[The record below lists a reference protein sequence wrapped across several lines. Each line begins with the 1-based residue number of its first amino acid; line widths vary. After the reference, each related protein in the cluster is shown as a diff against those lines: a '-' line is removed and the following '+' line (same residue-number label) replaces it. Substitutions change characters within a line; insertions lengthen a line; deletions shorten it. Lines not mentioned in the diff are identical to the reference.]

1 VPAEILGYLKAMT
14 NKTCYFNT
22 KIESVEKGADDGGEL
37 VIKGYANT
45 TDEDRAGDV
54 IRSDAWAGEGMKNYL
69 LNPIILAFHNH
80 SKPIGTMIEHQVTD
94 KGLEITARISKGAG
108 DIYELI
114 KDGILKSFSVGFR
127 INDAE
132 YNEHL
137 DLFIIKA
144 LELLEISVVSVPCN
158 QTSIFNVSK
167 DVEGNA
173 EDITELK
180 TKFATKKLEGVPN
193 PSKSTEEELD
203 TMTPEE
209 IAAAQAL
216 QVKEAVAAALKAQD
230 DAQKAEKA
238 KKEAKAAED
247 QRIVA
252 LVKSGAEGLVAE
264 MAKAHAESTEA
275 FDTSVKELREELK
288 AKSDEIA
295 AIRTEKA
302 NFHGKGTGTALTA
315 EQEAEVCDAV
325 MLSKM
330 FNKDVLNTK
339 AGEKLVE
346 KLNTSSSY
354 EVSSEGFETVF
365 SNNMQRDI
373 QDLLVVAPLFR
384 EINMNS
390 RVMTLPIRP
399 DAASATWVAAAA
411 EGTSSS
417 SGSEI
422 AIANTEVDL
431 VCQKLAA
438 KAYLTDETDEDVL
451 QVMMPFIRDALVEA
465 HAETLDLGLINGNG
479 VGANPTGLISVSAA
493 AGAHL
498 AHTKVFNSATRVTA
512 RDLID
517 LRSTMG
523 QRALKLNNLALIVDL
538 ETYWDLLRDTAFETL
553 DEVGSLATRVT
564 GKVGRLHGMDVLV
577 STQFPTA
584 ASTST
589 FALLV
594 DKTNFVMPRQRGLRV
609 QTDYDIE
616 TQRRVI
622 VSTERVG
629 FSALIGTSGVATY
642 GYAV

>member
-1 VPAEILGYLKAMT
+1 MVS
-14 NKTCYFNT
+14 KTCYFNAQFD
-22 KIESVEKGADDGGEL
+22 SVEKNEDDATGDEL
-37 VIKGYANT
+37 IIKGYANT

-54 IRSDAWAGEGMKNYL
+54 IRHDAWNGEGMKNYL
-69 LNPIILAFHNH
+69 LNPIVLAFHNH
-80 SKPIGTMIEHQVTD
+80 SKPIGIMVDHQVTN
-94 KGLEITARISKGAG
+94 KGLEITAVISKGAG
-108 DIYELI
+108 DVYNLI
-114 KDGILKSFSVGFR
+114 KDGVLKAFSVGFR

-132 YNEHL
+132 YKEDL

-144 LELLEISVVSVPCN
+144 VELLEISVVSVPCN
-158 QTSIFNVSK
+158 QTSIFSVAK
-167 DVEGNA
+167 GLEGSS
-173 EDITELK
+173 EDITALK
-180 TKFATKKLEGVPN
+180 KQFAPQKIEGVTN

-216 QVKEAVAAALKAQD
+216 QVKEAVASALKAQE
-230 DAQKAEKA
+230 DARLAAKAEA
-238 KKEAKAAED
+238 EAKVAEE
-247 QRIVA
+247 QRIVS

-264 MAKAHAESTEA
+264 MAKAHAESAEA
-275 FDTSVKELREELK
+275 FDVSVKELREELK
-288 AKSDEIA
+288 AKSEEIS
-295 AIRTEKA
+295 AIRADKA
-302 NFHGKGTGTALTA
+302 NFHGTSTSTTLTA

-339 AGEKLVE
+339 AGAKLVE

-354 EVSSEGFETVF
+354 EVSSDGFETVF
-365 SNNMQRDI
+365 STNMQRDI

-384 EINMNS
+384 EITMNS

-411 EGTSSS
+411 EGTGTS

-465 HAETLDLGLINGNG
+465 HAETLDLGLINGDG
-479 VGANPTGLISVSAA
+479 TGANPTGLISISAT

-498 AHTKVFNSATRVTA
+498 AHAKGFASATRVTA

-538 ETYWDLLRDTAFETL
+538 ATYWDLLRDTAFETI

-564 GKVGRLHGMDVLV
+564 GRVGKLHGMDVLV
-577 STQFPTA
+577 STQFPA
-584 ASTST
+584 AALSST

-629 FSALIGTSGVATY
+629 FAPLIGTDGIATY